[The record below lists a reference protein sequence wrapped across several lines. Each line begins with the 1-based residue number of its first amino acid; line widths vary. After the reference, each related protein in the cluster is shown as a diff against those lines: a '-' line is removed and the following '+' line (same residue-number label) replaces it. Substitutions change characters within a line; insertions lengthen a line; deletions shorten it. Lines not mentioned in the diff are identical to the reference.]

1 MYTFCNEEK
10 MKKIENSKLF
20 QNPKKMEW
28 IFIILFLIPGTPKDL
43 LVYLGGLLPINP
55 WKFIAISTFMRFP
68 SVISSTM
75 AGENLAVGDWKMS
88 LIVYGITF
96 AIVGLVIFAIQKL
109 DKSKVTQEALD
120 SIKKGE
126 I

>member
-1 MYTFCNEEK
+1 

-28 IFIILFLIPGTPKDL
+28 IFIILYLIPGTPKDL
-43 LVYLGGLLPINP
+43 FTYIGGLVPINP
-55 WKFIAISTFMRFP
+55 WKFIAIATFMRFP

-75 AGENLAVGDWKMS
+75 AGENLAMGDWKMS
-88 LIVYGITF
+88 LLVYGITF
-96 AIVGLVIFAIQKL
+96 AIVGLIIFMMQKL
-109 DKSKVTQEALD
+109 DKSKLTKEALD
-120 SIKKGE
+120 SIKNGE